1 MMRDYSSLR
10 CVIIVLQTR
19 KHSKYFGVLLL
30 LVVILTGIPLY
41 LYFHGPP
48 TEENVVPLPQPDVDG
63 SMLLS
68 TAMKNPGF
76 SNVLKDHQMKL
87 GEISQLLWAVQ
98 GMTHGSAF
106 RVIPS
111 AGATYPLEIY
121 VVQVDDS
128 ELEEGCYHYSPQDHQ
143 LERSNITISRDRI
156 SSSFEG
162 DDRLAVSNVSTVFFI
177 LAEYSRTTN
186 RYGDRGVQ
194 YVHLETGHAVQN
206 FLLQLTSSG
215 LKTRPI
221 THFIVEQIQ
230 VLLNT
235 SYVPLVALPVG
246 LGSDI
251 LQESQNDS
259 HFQFTNE
266 EESTLEQAIAKR
278 KSTREYI
285 NGTLPFTV
293 LTDILNNSR
302 SITYLECSSSLMD
315 VRVVVGEVDGLS
327 CGSYHYWIL
336 NSSFTLI
343 SPLDLRED
351 LMTAGLNQPWIE
363 AAQLDVVIS
372 LDSDWI
378 DTQSDPNFAHQMAMI
393 NVGMMAQNI
402 YLKCAAY
409 NLGTVTVGA
418 FYENDVS
425 TVIDLPSG
433 FKPIYI
439 MPIGLT
445 SEFVG

>member
-1 MMRDYSSLR
+1 MVVLR
-10 CVIIVLQTR
+10 TR
-19 KHSKYFGVLLL
+19 RHSKYFGVILL
-30 LVVILTGIPLY
+30 LVVILTGISLFFFFQEPL
-41 LYFHGPP
+41 
-48 TEENVVPLPQPDVDG
+48 TEEIVVPLPQPDVHG

-68 TAMKNPGF
+68 TAMRNPGF
-76 SNVLKDHQMKL
+76 SNALRDHQMKI

-98 GMTHGSAF
+98 GMTHGRAL
-106 RVIPS
+106 RAIPS

-121 VVQVDDS
+121 VVQVGDS
-128 ELEEGCYHYSPQDHQ
+128 ELEEGYYRYSPQDHQ
-143 LERSNITISRDRI
+143 LEGIAITISRDRI
-156 SSSFEG
+156 GSPFGG
-162 DDRLAVSNVSTVFFI
+162 DDRLAVANVSTVFFI

-186 RYGDRGVQ
+186 RYGNRGVQ

-206 FLLQLTSSG
+206 FLLQLTSLG

-221 THFIVEQIQ
+221 THFIAEQIQ

-235 SYVPLVALPVG
+235 SYVPLVTLPVG
-246 LGSDI
+246 LGNDI
-251 LQESQNDS
+251 LQESQDDS
-259 HFQFTNE
+259 HFHVTNE
-266 EESTLEQAIAKR
+266 DESTLEQAIAKR
-278 KSTREYI
+278 MSTREYT

-293 LTDILNNSR
+293 LSDILNDSR

-336 NSSFTLI
+336 NDSFTLI

-351 LMTAGLNQPWIE
+351 LMTSGLNQPWIE

-372 LDSDWI
+372 VDSDWI
-378 DTQSDPNFAHQMAMI
+378 DTQSDPIFAHQMAMI

-402 YLKCAAY
+402 CLKCAAY

>member
-1 MMRDYSSLR
+1 MVVLR
-10 CVIIVLQTR
+10 TR

-30 LVVILTGIPLY
+30 LVVILAGIPLF
-41 LYFHGPP
+41 LFFQGPP
-48 TEENVVPLPQPDVDG
+48 TEEYEECVVPLPQPDIDG

-68 TAMKNPGF
+68 TAMRSPGF
-76 SNVLKDHQMKL
+76 SNALKDHQMKL

-98 GMTHGSAF
+98 GMTHGRAF
-106 RVIPS
+106 RAIPS

-121 VVQVDDS
+121 LVQVNNS
-128 ELEEGCYHYSPQDHQ
+128 ELEEGYYRYTPQDHQ
-143 LERSNITISRDRI
+143 LEGVSITISRDRV
-156 SSSFEG
+156 SSAFSG
-162 DDRLAVSNVSTVFFI
+162 DDRLAVSSVSTVFFI

-186 RYGDRGVQ
+186 RYGNRGVQ

-206 FLLQLTSSG
+206 FLLQLTSLG

-221 THFIVEQIQ
+221 TQFIAGQIQ

-235 SYVPLVALPVG
+235 SCVPLVALPVG
-246 LGSDI
+246 LGNDI
-251 LQESQNDS
+251 LQESQDDS
-259 HFQFTNE
+259 HFRVTNE
-266 EESTLEQAIAKR
+266 DDSTLEQAIAKR
-278 KSTREYI
+278 KSTREYT
-285 NGTLPFTV
+285 NGTFPFTV
-293 LTDILNNSR
+293 LFDILNDSR
-302 SITYLECSSSLMD
+302 SITHLESNSSLLD
-315 VRVVVGEVDGLS
+315 VRVVVGEVDGFS
-327 CGSYHYWIL
+327 SGSYHYWTI
-336 NSSFTLI
+336 NGSFTLI

-351 LMTAGLNQPWIE
+351 LMTAGLNQRWIE

-372 LDSDWI
+372 VDSDWI
-378 DTQSDPNFAHQMAMI
+378 DAQSNPDFAHQMAMI

-402 YLKCAAY
+402 CLKCAAY

-425 TVIDLPSG
+425 TVIDLPND

-445 SEFVG
+445 PEFVG